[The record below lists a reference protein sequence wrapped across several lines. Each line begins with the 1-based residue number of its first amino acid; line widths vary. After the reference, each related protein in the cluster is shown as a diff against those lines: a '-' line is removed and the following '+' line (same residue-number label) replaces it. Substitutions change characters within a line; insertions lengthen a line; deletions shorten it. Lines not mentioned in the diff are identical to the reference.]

1 MDLKYQKMWQ
11 TSKETNN
18 NKLTHLGG
26 RVFLGCF
33 KKIREII
40 FLKLVPYLLV
50 IQATAVICLF
60 YHVIPKGVR
69 IKESQLYT
77 RKVFLCIIFSGS
89 YFSLI
94 LLNLITRRS
103 FLTLPPGEVC
113 GVVNKDLA
121 KAH

>member
-1 MDLKYQKMWQ
+1 MEKDNREV
-11 TSKETNN
+11 S
-18 NKLTHLGG
+18 HLGSC
-26 RVFLGCF
+26 VFLGCF

-50 IQATAVICLF
+50 IQATAVIRLF
-60 YHVIPKGVR
+60 NHVIPKFVKVKEGV
-69 IKESQLYT
+69 
-77 RKVFLCIIFSGS
+77 IFPPLGT

-113 GVVNKDLA
+113 GVVNRDLA
-121 KAH
+121 KS